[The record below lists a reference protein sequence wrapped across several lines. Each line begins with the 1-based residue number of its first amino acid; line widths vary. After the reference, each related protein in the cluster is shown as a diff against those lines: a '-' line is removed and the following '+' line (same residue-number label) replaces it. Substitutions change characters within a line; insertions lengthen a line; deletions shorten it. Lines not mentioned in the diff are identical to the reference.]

1 MMRDAD
7 MIFDM
12 LCKINDEDEKSGK
25 ESGSESGSGSE
36 GVVMITSMTLLPTDI
51 YTNII
56 QPTHTNIIWLNI

>member
-56 QPTHTNIIWLNI
+56 

>member
-25 ESGSESGSGSE
+25 EGGKEGGSESGSGSE
-36 GVVMITSMTLLPTDI
+36 SVVMITSMTLLPTDI

-56 QPTHTNIIWLNI
+56 